1 MTFTPTAA
9 GSRTGSVTITD
20 NAPDS
25 PQTVTLSGTAILGP
39 LLTVSPTSLT
49 FPAQYVGTT
58 GLPQN
63 VTLNNTGD
71 QNVTIS
77 NVQASSNFAETT
89 GCTSSLAPGAIC
101 TLGVFF
107 DPTATGNITGTLTIT
122 DNAPGSPHK
131 VALSGTGQDFA
142 LAPASGSTTS
152 AAVTAGQTAS
162 YNLSIMPGGGLT
174 GNVAF
179 TCSGAPAASTCT
191 VSSGSTTLNGS
202 SSVTVVVNVT
212 TTAPSMTST
221 RGPLAP
227 PPLGRFRGLPLLLG
241 LLALVTTLVALP
253 LSRPG
258 ADLRRLPGL
267 KPFPMLGLAAM
278 LLMALVWAGCGG
290 SNVVHNPG
298 TPAGTYSLTV
308 TGTVTSGSNALKHSL
323 TLNLTVSG

>member
-1 MTFTPTAA
+1 
-9 GSRTGSVTITD
+9 VTITD

-191 VSSGSTTLNGS
+191 VSSGSTTLNG
-202 SSVTVVVNVT
+202 
-212 TTAPSMTST
+212 
-221 RGPLAP
+221 
-227 PPLGRFRGLPLLLG
+227 
-241 LLALVTTLVALP
+241 
-253 LSRPG
+253 
-258 ADLRRLPGL
+258 
-267 KPFPMLGLAAM
+267 
-278 LLMALVWAGCGG
+278 
-290 SNVVHNPG
+290 
-298 TPAGTYSLTV
+298 
-308 TGTVTSGSNALKHSL
+308 
-323 TLNLTVSG
+323 